1 MDKLFVHFIGIGGSG
16 LSAIARVLI
25 EKGYRVSGSD
35 RQFTPLMK
43 ELQSAGAQIFINHN
57 AENIRGASLVI
68 RSSAIPDS
76 NIEVQTAIALGIP
89 VLKRFEYMERLLE
102 GNEVIAIAGTH
113 GKTTTTAM
121 IAWIL
126 SDAGF
131 DPSFII
137 GGMARNLKTNAH
149 AGQNS
154 HFVIEADEY
163 DRMFLGLE
171 PKIAIVTNIEY
182 DHPDCYPTPEE
193 FYQAFY
199 QFSNRIK
206 DGGYLVI
213 CSDNPGCQRLIKD
226 NQNAID
232 VIRYGLND
240 SQEETVTDYLAK
252 NINLD
257 VSGGYRFDVY
267 QKKHIRATI
276 SLKVPGMHNILNALA
291 SFAVADLLQIP
302 VEKTIHALSLFDGT
316 SRRFEIRGE
325 VGGVIMIDDYAHH
338 PSEVK
343 ATITAAKTSY
353 PNRHL
358 WVVWQPHTF
367 SRLKALWQ
375 DFTQAFSDAD
385 QLIVSDVFPAREMKP
400 DGFSMNKLVQTIK
413 HDQAR
418 YIAENNQIVN
428 FLETNL
434 KPNDVLLVLSAGN
447 ANEIIAALLS
457 KVDQGLIEEG
467 RS

>member
-1 MDKLFVHFIGIGGSG
+1 
-16 LSAIARVLI
+16 
-25 EKGYRVSGSD
+25 
-35 RQFTPLMK
+35 
-43 ELQSAGAQIFINHN
+43 
-57 AENIRGASLVI
+57 
-68 RSSAIPDS
+68 
-76 NIEVQTAIALGIP
+76 
-89 VLKRFEYMERLLE
+89 MERLLE

-163 DRMFLGLE
+163 DRMFLGLKPE
-171 PKIAIVTNIEY
+171 IAVVTNIEY

-206 DGGYLVI
+206 DGGYLVV
-213 CSDNPGCQRLIKD
+213 CSDNSGCQRLIKD
-226 NQNAID
+226 NQNARH

-240 SQEETVTDYLAK
+240 PKEETGIDYLAN

-257 VSGGYRFDVY
+257 GSGGYRFDVY
-267 QKKHIRATI
+267 RKNLTHATI
-276 SLKVPGMHNILNALA
+276 SLKVPGKHNILNAIA
-291 SFAVADLLQIP
+291 SLAVADLLHIP

-325 VGGVIMIDDYAHH
+325 MGGVTMIDDYAHH

-353 PNRHL
+353 PKRRL

-367 SRLKALWQ
+367 SRLQALWQ
-375 DFTQAFSDAD
+375 DFTEAFSDAD
-385 QLIVSDVFPAREMKP
+385 RLIVSDVFPARETKP
-400 DGFSMNKLVQTIK
+400 DGFSMNELVQTIR
-413 HDQAR
+413 HDHAQ
-418 YIAENNQIVN
+418 YIAENKQIVD
-428 FLETNL
+428 FLGTNL

-447 ANEIIAALLS
+447 ANEIITALLS

-467 RS
+467 QS